1 MMHRPKRPT
10 ASLEDFKRATPGP
23 IQTTWK
29 RFRNAPQRL
38 HWGVGLGAIALLGLG
53 AIALTTL
60 QQPDEETLSSAASD
74 YAFVTLDPLY
84 LAGVE
89 AEDPA
94 PLAAAKLK
102 DILPDY
108 DRWLQM
114 QVAADL
120 DYPIAKESERLL
132 QWARKEAS
140 EGNIVTADPIGDLEL
155 KGCLQQ
161 LEAWECVLLRYAGDG
176 LKTYRAGL
184 EADDPLKMAEGHLRY
199 HAAIRALFPLA
210 FNRTDGTET
219 LQGFTN
225 QRYAIY
231 LLKQYLPAAQSPL
244 SPLNID
250 PATQSGD
257 AAAAQE
263 VAQ

>member
-1 MMHRPKRPT
+1 MMHHPERET
-10 ASLEDFKRATPGP
+10 ASLADFKCAAPGP

-38 HWGVGLGAIALLGLG
+38 HWGAGLGAITVLGLG

-60 QQPDEETLSSAASD
+60 QQPGEETLSSATSD

-89 AEDPA
+89 PADPA
-94 PLAAAKLK
+94 PLAADKLK
-102 DILPDY
+102 AVLPDY

-132 QWARKEAS
+132 EFARKEAS
-140 EGNIVTADPIGDLEL
+140 GGEVETSDPANDLDL
-155 KGCLQQ
+155 SGCLQQ
-161 LEAWECVLLRYAGDG
+161 LEAVECVLLRYAGDG
-176 LKTYRAGL
+176 LAMYRAGL
-184 EADDPLKMAEGHLRY
+184 AADDAVEMLKGSLRY
-199 HAAIRALFPLA
+199 HAAIRALFPLQ
-210 FNRTDGTET
+210 FQRTDGTET
-219 LQGFTN
+219 LQALAN
-225 QRYAIY
+225 QRYAVY

-244 SPLNID
+244 SPFGGQ

-257 AAAAQE
+257 AAALEE
-263 VAQ
+263 VAR

>member
-1 MMHRPKRPT
+1 MSDKAKTDPT
-10 ASLEDFKRATPGP
+10 FHDLKRAAPGP
-23 IQTTWK
+23 IQTTLK
-29 RFRNAPQRL
+29 RFKNAPQRL
-38 HWGVGLGAIALLGLG
+38 HWGFGLGALALVGMG

-60 QQPDEETLSSAASD
+60 EQPEEEAISSATSD

-89 AEDPA
+89 PEDPA
-94 PLAAAKLK
+94 PLAADKLK
-102 DILPDY
+102 TVLPDY

-132 QWARKEAS
+132 EFARKEAS
-140 EGNIVTADPIGDLEL
+140 GGEVETSDPANDLDL
-155 KGCLQQ
+155 SGCLQQ
-161 LEAWECVLLRYAGDG
+161 LEAVECVLLRYAGDG
-176 LKTYRAGL
+176 LAMYRDGL
-184 EADDPLKMAEGHLRY
+184 AADDAVATLKGSLRY
-199 HAAIRALFPLA
+199 HAAIRALFPLQ
-210 FNRTDGTET
+210 FQRTDGTET
-219 LQGFTN
+219 LQALAN
-225 QRYAIY
+225 QRYAVY

-244 SPLNID
+244 SPFGGQ

-257 AAAAQE
+257 AAALEE